1 MTKNKLLNVGIITC
15 KLLRLFQIVVFVILV
30 SIFVHFQISP
40 STYKDVD
47 INTKIN
53 NSSSISFN
61 KSSSYKI
68 HIDGKAPGDSD
79 IFRFINL
86 KTRSL
91 YFNFVK
97 LSIILILSFLC
108 VKEFQKVI
116 ESVKEIKTF
125 QERNVSSFR
134 RIGKYLLISFI
145 LVSYSSFTFQQG
157 GTSSFYISFELLII
171 ALLAY
176 IMAEIFKEG
185 NKLSEENKL
194 TV

>member
-68 HIDGKAPGDSD
+68 HIDGKAPEDSD

>member
-1 MTKNKLLNVGIITC
+1 M
-15 KLLRLFQIVVFVILV
+15 
-30 SIFVHFQISP
+30 
-40 STYKDVD
+40 
-47 INTKIN
+47 
-53 NSSSISFN
+53 
-61 KSSSYKI
+61 
-68 HIDGKAPGDSD
+68 
-79 IFRFINL
+79 
-86 KTRSL
+86 
-91 YFNFVK
+91 
-97 LSIILILSFLC
+97 SFLC
-108 VKEFQKVI
+108 IKEFQKVI